1 MSSTGLDQPKQ
12 SGLKD
17 QITKFFQGV
26 PLPSNNTAAEKKKLV
41 KMETVDL
48 LGNLSPAH
56 SSVSSDLEPPKT
68 YVPEQIF

>member
-17 QITKFFQGV
+17 QITKLFKGV
-26 PLPSNNTAAEKKKLV
+26 PLPSNTAAEKKKLV

-56 SSVSSDLEPPKT
+56 SSVSSDLEPHKN